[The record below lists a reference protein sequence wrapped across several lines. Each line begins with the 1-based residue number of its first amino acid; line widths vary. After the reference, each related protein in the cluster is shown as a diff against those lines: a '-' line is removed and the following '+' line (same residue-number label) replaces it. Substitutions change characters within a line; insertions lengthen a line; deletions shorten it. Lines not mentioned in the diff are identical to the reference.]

1 MFVQIFRSFKV
12 ALPLITILMLRVSEV
27 VRALWWLVVL
37 AIIVSVMG
45 MIALRGTRGGQ
56 RVIDSF
62 LLRLPILGSIVKK
75 LAFARFGRSM
85 AVVIRSGVPM
95 LEGLAAVANAL
106 GNRVIGDAI
115 TVARERMRQGRT
127 MADSLSRSP
136 LIPPMVV
143 QMVRVGE
150 ETGAMEDVLN
160 KVAEFYEREVDNTVK
175 RFASVV
181 EPLLIVAVGG
191 VVGLVAL
198 AVLLPIWTLIARL
211 PR

>member
-1 MFVQIFRSFKV
+1 
-12 ALPLITILMLRVSEV
+12 
-27 VRALWWLVVL
+27 
-37 AIIVSVMG
+37 
-45 MIALRGTRGGQ
+45 
-56 RVIDSF
+56 
-62 LLRLPILGSIVKK
+62 
-75 LAFARFGRSM
+75 
-85 AVVIRSGVPM
+85 
-95 LEGLAAVANAL
+95 
-106 GNRVIGDAI
+106 
-115 TVARERMRQGRT
+115 
-127 MADSLSRSP
+127 
-136 LIPPMVV
+136 MVV